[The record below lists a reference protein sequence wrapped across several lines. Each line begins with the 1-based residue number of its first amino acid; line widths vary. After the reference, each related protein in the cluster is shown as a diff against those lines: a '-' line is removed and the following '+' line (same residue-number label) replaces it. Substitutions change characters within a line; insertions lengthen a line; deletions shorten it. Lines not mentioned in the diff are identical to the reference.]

1 MCTCFCVY
9 TNTHL
14 RLQLAGAGLGQIV
27 PLEDVGKLS
36 ADEITRQLEQIRKA
50 EALQVSVTQVGGLR
64 LRF

>member
-1 MCTCFCVY
+1 
-9 TNTHL
+9 
-14 RLQLAGAGLGQIV
+14 
-27 PLEDVGKLS
+27 LEDVGKLS